1 MKAEKNLK
9 RLRKNYSWFVCLPGK
24 IINIIQLFSFQLYE
38 IIIICS
44 KSAKVTL
51 KLCLGTILISPFFRI
66 KLFEVINSVGRKISG
81 NFFWTFLFNKWKIW
95 LMWSSF
101 WRKTSRGAQLI
112 ILVTQVKITQSKP
125 FLFFRKMSAPEK
137 HG

>member
-1 MKAEKNLK
+1 MKADKKFKEFQKFK
-9 RLRKNYSWFVCLPGK
+9 KRKNYSWFVWLPGK
-24 IINIIQLFSFQLYE
+24 
-38 IIIICS
+38 IICS

-66 KLFEVINSVGRKISG
+66 KLFKVINSVGRKISG
-81 NFFWTFLFNKWKIW
+81 KIFWTFLFNKWKIW

-101 WRKTSRGAQLI
+101 WRKKSRGAQLI
-112 ILVTQVKITQSKP
+112 ILVTQVKITQSKH